1 MTWRSLASFTLA
13 AVVLSCALFAAAR
26 TFAADPLDVPADV
39 LAAEASRV
47 AVMDQARRTTVAVF
61 GQDGQGGGSGV
72 LISADG
78 YALSN
83 FHVTSAAGDWMK
95 CGLSDGKLYDAVIVG
110 IDPVGDVGLLKL
122 LGRDDFPHAELAD
135 SDAVRVGDWVFC
147 SGNPFLLAT
156 DFKPTVT
163 YGIVSGVGRYQYPE
177 GTLLEYAD
185 CIQTD
190 AAINPGNSGGPLFG
204 TQGDTQ
210 GKVIG
215 INGRGSFE
223 KRGRVNV
230 GVGYAISANQI
241 KRFMG
246 QLRGGRIVDHATL
259 GATVS
264 SDEQGR
270 PRVDSILEESDA
282 YRRGLRYDDVIESL
296 AGRRVATAN
305 AVKNVLGSYPKGW
318 RVPLV
323 YRRDGRRMETFV
335 RLSGVHRE
343 AELLAM
349 VQNATAEAQP
359 SKPPDEPQEPEPGDD
374 KKKSKGD
381 DKPDSPDKKKEDA
394 DKPNMPL
401 PLPPPWGGEPKK
413 PAMPDEVRRRYEAH
427 SGFANYYFNK
437 LERDRVW
444 KALVAKGAFDR
455 TDATWQIKGSLA
467 DGSLAM
473 FEIGAERAVA
483 DLPAAISRVTF
494 TGDLAATRDPPGS
507 GGLLVALHLWQRL
520 LRLGPDRFGQ
530 VTYWGT
536 APLAGHEF
544 DGNALCDVLAA
555 VHGGV
560 EARFYFAPN
569 GGDLIAMEMFSDDD
583 ADPCEIH
590 FADYQEKGGLRL
602 PTRLEVRYGDTV
614 FAAITVKQWQV
625 AKEAA
630 P

>member
-1 MTWRSLASFTLA
+1 LVFVALSISLASSFALRLLA
-13 AVVLSCALFAAAR
+13 
-26 TFAADPLDVPADV
+26 DEPLDVPADV
-39 LAAEASRV
+39 LAAEARRV
-47 AVMDQARRTTVAVF
+47 AVMDAARRTTVAVF

-95 CGLSDGKLYDAVIVG
+95 CGLADGKLYDAVIVG
-110 IDPVGDVGLLKL
+110 IDPVGDVALLKL

-135 SDAVRVGDWVFC
+135 SDAVKVGDWVFC

-163 YGIVSGVGRYQYPE
+163 YGIVSGVGRYQYPD

-190 AAINPGNSGGPLFG
+190 AAINPGNSGGPLF
-204 TQGDTQ
+204 DAE

-259 GATVS
+259 GATAA
-264 SDEQGR
+264 SDPQGR
-270 PRVDSILEESDA
+270 PRVDGILDDSDA
-282 YRRGLRYDDVIESL
+282 YRRGLRYDDTIESL
-296 AGRRVATAN
+296 AGKPVASVN
-305 AVKNVLGSYPKGW
+305 AVKNVLGSHPKGW
-318 RVPLV
+318 RVPIV
-323 YRRDGRRMETFV
+323 FRREGRRFETFV
-335 RLSGVHRE
+335 RLAGVHRE
-343 AELLAM
+343 AELIAM

-359 SKPPDEPQEPEPGDD
+359 PMPRKKPDG
-374 KKKSKGD
+374 
-381 DKPDSPDKKKEDA
+381 DKPDGDKPDGEKPDGEKSDGEKSDGEKSPDEKKTDGDEPKI
-394 DKPNMPL
+394 PL
-401 PLPPPWGGEPKK
+401 PGPWGGAAKK
-413 PAMPDEVRRRYEAH
+413 PQMPEHVRIRYEAR

-455 TDATWQIKGSLA
+455 TDAMWRIKGVLS
-467 DGSLAM
+467 DGSLAL

-494 TGDLAATRDPPGS
+494 RGDLAATRDPPES
-507 GGLLVALHLWQRL
+507 GGLLVAMHLWQRL
-520 LRLGPDRFGQ
+520 LRLGPERFGQ

-536 APLAGHEF
+536 APLAGRE
-544 DGNALCDVLAA
+544 DLGLCDVLEA

-560 EARFYFAPN
+560 EAKIYFSPN
-569 GGDLIAMEMFSDDD
+569 GGDLAALEMFADSD
-583 ADPCEIH
+583 ADPCEIY
-590 FADYQEKGGLRL
+590 FGEYQEQDGLRL
-602 PTRLEVRYGDTV
+602 PMKLEVRYGDTI
-614 FAAITVKQWQV
+614 FAAMTVKEWRL